1 MKKSVPKSELEIILH
16 KKGTEIIKNKIPIDD
31 SNHITS
37 EIIKILN
44 EFEILSSLE
53 SKKLKEEL
61 KITQEYSEIT
71 GPKYTELYDFAP
83 SGYYI
88 LSDSA
93 EILGLNLMG
102 ANILGKERS
111 YLLHRRFTF
120 FIDDDDKIAFSS
132 FLNKVFASET
142 KVSCEIRLYINK
154 TTLYLHLD
162 GIAIENKKQSL
173 ITALDITEK
182 K

>member
-93 EILGLNLMG
+93 EIL
-102 ANILGKERS
+102 
-111 YLLHRRFTF
+111 
-120 FIDDDDKIAFSS
+120 
-132 FLNKVFASET
+132 
-142 KVSCEIRLYINK
+142 
-154 TTLYLHLD
+154 
-162 GIAIENKKQSL
+162 
-173 ITALDITEK
+173 
-182 K
+182 